1 MSRNVRGP
9 WICVLAGLSILM
21 SAAVESAA
29 QSDPA
34 AQYCQQNGGV
44 VQTLVPKY
52 NTNSPH
58 PLQLAGSARFCQFT
72 NPKDQ
77 SQITV
82 GLDTL
87 YATLPSLAASAY
99 LFKPPYTPPQ
109 NPNVNPA
116 AAYCAQ
122 IGGSDQFGG
131 IGGNGGWTP
140 ADNARIPANQICVLP
155 DLSMIDSF
163 GILSHTTGSIRGKDL
178 THIFR
183 YVPPAGQTSLAGQ

>member
-1 MSRNVRGP
+1 MSKNVKGP

-44 VQTLVPKY
+44 VQTRVPKY
-52 NTNSPH
+52 GTNGPH

-72 NPKDQ
+72 NSQNQ
-77 SQITV
+77 SKITV

-87 YATLPSLAASAY
+87 YTTLPSLTTSAY
-99 LFKPPYTPPQ
+99 VFKPPYTPPQ

-116 AAYCAQ
+116 SSYCSQ
-122 IGGSDQFGG
+122 IGGSDLFGG
-131 IGGNGGWTP
+131 PSGDGGWVLENNP
-140 ADNARIPANQICVLP
+140 SDIVQICVQP

-163 GILSHTTGSIRGKDL
+163 GILYHTQGVIRGKDL

-183 YVPPAGQTSLAGQ
+183 WLVPAGQKSLIGK

>member
-1 MSRNVRGP
+1 MSRNVRGS
-9 WICVLAGLSILM
+9 WFCVLAGLSILM
-21 SAAVESAA
+21 STAVESTA

-44 VQTLVPKY
+44 VQTRVPKY
-52 NTNSPH
+52 GTNGQN

-72 NPKDQ
+72 SSQDQ
-77 SQITV
+77 SKITV

-116 AAYCAQ
+116 SAYCTQ
-122 IGGSDQFGG
+122 IGGSDVYGG
-131 IGGNGGWTP
+131 PGGSGGWVL
-140 ADNARIPANQICVLP
+140 ADNASDIIQVCVQP

-163 GILSHTTGSIRGKDL
+163 GLLYHTQGTIRGKDL
-178 THIFR
+178 TKIFR
-183 YVPPAGQTSLAGQ
+183 FVPKVGQTSLAGQ